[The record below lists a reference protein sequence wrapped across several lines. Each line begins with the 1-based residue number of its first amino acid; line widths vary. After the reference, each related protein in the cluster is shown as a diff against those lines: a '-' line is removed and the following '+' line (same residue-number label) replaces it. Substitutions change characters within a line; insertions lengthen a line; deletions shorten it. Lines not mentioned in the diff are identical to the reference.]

1 MLEKIGSEMSSSTVF
16 SSFAFMLLTYAYL
29 LHECTCSMASVVEKL
44 VDDQSECDDSSDDDS
59 SNVFEYGK

>member
-1 MLEKIGSEMSSSTVF
+1 MKWAAVQYCHHLHSCSN
-16 SSFAFMLLTYAYL
+16 AYF